1 MQFAGARTHNIG
13 TRSAQFVQTAAVATA
28 TPATE
33 VVQGFVVRD
42 VHQEA
47 LRNLDLDLQP
57 KVPIR
62 DSGLTVCRRLGN
74 GSWCSVYKV
83 AHESS
88 GERFALKVMP
98 ARGVPAAAT
107 AAQAEWLQGIRHPN
121 IVQVF
126 ECFPLSVGNVRFLCL
141 KMEYCPKG
149 TLEGF
154 LSERPRLAPLAVCAI
169 MTDLT
174 EALEYLHRLDVLHGD
189 VQSGNVYRMKDGTV
203 KLGGF
208 GDPCQVPRKAG
219 ERFTVT
225 GGCRLYAP
233 PEWRDSV
240 SPHRPL
246 LSHERPLASYDMW
259 GLGCIL
265 SELVS
270 LEPIAARVA
279 LGDCLAADPSALRAV
294 KESLITAQG
303 GLFAALGLSLLQ
315 PVPEQRMEA
324 DAALRVLSRVRDHC
338 APLSS
343 RPRRVFAHL
352 YPNLEWANTGA

>member
-1 MQFAGARTHNIG
+1 
-13 TRSAQFVQTAAVATA
+13 
-28 TPATE
+28 
-33 VVQGFVVRD
+33 
-42 VHQEA
+42 
-47 LRNLDLDLQP
+47 
-57 KVPIR
+57 
-62 DSGLTVCRRLGN
+62 
-74 GSWCSVYKV
+74 
-83 AHESS
+83 
-88 GERFALKVMP
+88 
-98 ARGVPAAAT
+98 
-107 AAQAEWLQGIRHPN
+107 
-121 IVQVF
+121 
-126 ECFPLSVGNVRFLCL
+126 
-141 KMEYCPKG
+141 
-149 TLEGF
+149 
-154 LSERPRLAPLAVCAI
+154 

-174 EALEYLHRLDVLHGD
+174 EALDYLHRLDVLHGD
-189 VQSGNVYRMKDGTV
+189 VQSDNVYRMKDGTV

-246 LSHERPLASYDMW
+246 QSHERPLASYDMW

-265 SELVS
+265 SELVT
-270 LEPIAARVA
+270 LEPIGARVA
-279 LGDCLAADPSALRAV
+279 LGDSLAGDPAAFRAV
-294 KESLITAQG
+294 KESLTTAHG

-343 RPRRVFAHL
+343 RQRRVFAHL